1 LDFQQQAEEAEASSI
16 TLHMQERQVAV
27 AEDPEAVTEVLQAE
41 DQVINL
47 PYLHH
52 KDKMVEQEQEE
63 TETALEEAEA
73 ERLTQDNLHLTTEL
87 QEQEETE

>member
-1 LDFQQQAEEAEASSI
+1 MAEKPGA
-16 TLHMQERQVAV
+16 VAV
-27 AEDPEAVTEVLQAE
+27 DLEAVTEVLQLE

-52 KDKMVEQEQEE
+52 KDKMVEQAQAL
-63 TETALEEAEA
+63 TEMALEEAEA

-87 QEQEETE
+87 QEQEETEYQHQPQDQLSLN